1 MFCSF
6 FLSTLLDEL
15 FHSPSNS
22 LNFGFMIK
30 ICFKSLIKF
39 LVFLQVIFQAVIL
52 VTMPTSS
59 WAVFATVMKNSSWM
73 WKLPAIV
80 FKANP
85 WQIRS
90 RLSFARPKS
99 LVSRL
104 CLSHKIWA
112 LQILLHRRHLVLLW
126 NQRQVLQHQV
136 PLMLMEM
143 RFAVYVTLLTW

>member
-1 MFCSF
+1 MSLFSSKYHNF
-6 FLSTLLDEL
+6 VSQFLSL
-15 FHSPSNS
+15 
-22 LNFGFMIK
+22 
-30 ICFKSLIKF
+30 CKF
-39 LVFLQVIFQAVIL
+39 LKFLNSFYAYLQVTFQAAFL
-52 VTMPTSS
+52 VTMPMSFL
-59 WAVFATVMKNSSWM
+59 VDFATVMKNSSWM

-126 NQRQVLQHQV
+126 IQRQVLQHQV